1 MLSVLVLISGS
12 GSNLLALLKA
22 AEHPLFPAK
31 ILAVGSDKP
40 ASGLAHADLYGVPTF
55 VVEPDKFADKEA
67 WARKLDENISHY
79 NPDLIVL
86 AGFMKI
92 LPSSFVQKFSPRII
106 NIHPS
111 LLPNFPG
118 AHAVRDALASGA
130 KETGTTIHIV
140 DEGVDTGPI
149 LGQQSLPV
157 LPSDDESSLHERIKV
172 LECKLIVETIQS
184 LALNQL
190 DPVTAR

>member
-55 VVEPDKFADKEA
+55 VVEPAKFSDTQS
-67 WARKLDENISHY
+67 WAKKLEENISHY

-92 LPSSFVQKFSPRII
+92 LPSSFVHTFSPRII

-111 LLPNFPG
+111 LLPSFPG

-149 LGQQSLPV
+149 LGQKSLAV
-157 LPSDDESSLHERIKV
+157 LPSDDEASLHERIKV
-172 LECKLIVETIQS
+172 LERKLLVETIQS
-184 LALNQL
+184 LALKQL

>member
-55 VVEPDKFADKEA
+55 VVEPAKFSDKEA
-67 WARKLDENISHY
+67 WAKKLEENISHY

-92 LPSSFVQKFSPRII
+92 LPSSFVQTFFPRII

-118 AHAVRDALASGA
+118 ANAVRDALASGA

-149 LGQQSLPV
+149 LGQQSLAV

-172 LECKLIVETIQS
+172 LERKLLVETIQS
-184 LALNQL
+184 LALKQL

>member
-55 VVEPDKFADKEA
+55 VVEPAMFSDTQS
-67 WARKLDENISHY
+67 WAKKLEENISHY

-92 LPSSFVQKFSPRII
+92 LPSSFVHTFAPRII

-111 LLPNFPG
+111 LLPSFPG

-130 KETGTTIHIV
+130 KETGTTVHIV

-149 LGQQSLPV
+149 LGQQSLAV

-172 LECKLIVETIQS
+172 LERKLLVETIQS
-184 LALNQL
+184 LALKQL

>member
-31 ILAVGSDKP
+31 IVAVGSDKP

-55 VVEPDKFADKEA
+55 VVEPAKFSDKEA
-67 WARKLDENISHY
+67 WAKKLEENISHY

-92 LPSSFVQKFSPRII
+92 LPSSFVHTFSPRII

-111 LLPNFPG
+111 LLPSFPG

-149 LGQQSLPV
+149 LGQQSLAV

-172 LECKLIVETIQS
+172 LERKLLVETIES
-184 LALNQL
+184 LALKQL

>member
-55 VVEPDKFADKEA
+55 VVEPAKFSDTQS
-67 WARKLDENISHY
+67 WAKKLEENISHY

-92 LPSSFVQKFSPRII
+92 LPSSFVHTFSPRII

-111 LLPNFPG
+111 LLPSFPG

-149 LGQQSLPV
+149 LGQQSLAV

-172 LECKLIVETIQS
+172 LERKLLVETIES
-184 LALNQL
+184 LALKQL

>member
-55 VVEPDKFADKEA
+55 VVEPAKFSDTQS
-67 WARKLDENISHY
+67 WAKKLEENISHY

-92 LPSSFVQKFSPRII
+92 LPSSFVHTFAPRII

-111 LLPNFPG
+111 LLPSFPG

-130 KETGTTIHIV
+130 QETGTTIHIV

-149 LGQQSLPV
+149 LGQQSLAV

-172 LECKLIVETIQS
+172 LERKLLVETIQS
-184 LALNQL
+184 LALKQL

>member
-55 VVEPDKFADKEA
+55 VVEPAKFSDTQS
-67 WARKLDENISHY
+67 WAKKLEENISHY

-92 LPSSFVQKFSPRII
+92 LPSSFVHSFAPRII

-149 LGQQSLPV
+149 LGQQSLAV

-172 LECKLIVETIQS
+172 LERKLLVETIQA
-184 LALNQL
+184 LALKQL

>member
-12 GSNLLALLKA
+12 GSNLLALLQA

-55 VVEPDKFADKEA
+55 VVEPAKFSDTQS
-67 WARKLDENISHY
+67 WAKKLEENISHY

-92 LPSSFVQKFSPRII
+92 LPSSFVNTFSPRII

-111 LLPNFPG
+111 LLPSFPG

-149 LGQQSLPV
+149 LGQKSLAV

-172 LECKLIVETIQS
+172 LERKLLVETIQS
-184 LALNQL
+184 LALKQL

>member
-55 VVEPDKFADKEA
+55 VVEPAMFSDTQS
-67 WARKLDENISHY
+67 WAKKLEENISHY

-92 LPSSFVQKFSPRII
+92 LPSSFVHTFAPRII

-111 LLPNFPG
+111 LLPSFPG

-149 LGQQSLPV
+149 LGQKSLAV

-172 LECKLIVETIQS
+172 LERKLLVETIQA
-184 LALNQL
+184 LALKQL

>member
-55 VVEPDKFADKEA
+55 VVEPAKFSDTQS
-67 WARKLDENISHY
+67 WAKKLEENISHY

-92 LPSSFVQKFSPRII
+92 LPSSFVHTFAPRII

-111 LLPNFPG
+111 LLPSFPG

-149 LGQQSLPV
+149 LGQQSLSV

-172 LECKLIVETIQS
+172 LERKLLVETIQS
-184 LALNQL
+184 LALKQL

>member
-55 VVEPDKFADKEA
+55 VVEPAKFSDTHS
-67 WARKLDENISHY
+67 WAKKLEENISHY

-92 LPSSFVQKFSPRII
+92 LPSSFVHTFAPRII

-111 LLPNFPG
+111 LLPSFPG

-149 LGQQSLPV
+149 LGQQSLSV

-172 LECKLIVETIQS
+172 LERKLLVETIQA
-184 LALNQL
+184 LALKQL

>member
-55 VVEPDKFADKEA
+55 VVEPAKFSDKEA
-67 WARKLDENISHY
+67 WAKKLEENISHY

-92 LPSSFVQKFSPRII
+92 LPSSFVHTFSPRII

-111 LLPNFPG
+111 LLPSFPG

-149 LGQQSLPV
+149 LGQKSLAV
-157 LPSDDESSLHERIKV
+157 LPSDDEASLHERIKV
-172 LECKLIVETIQS
+172 LERKLLVETIQA
-184 LALNQL
+184 LALKQL

>member
-55 VVEPDKFADKEA
+55 VVEPAKFSDTQS
-67 WARKLDENISHY
+67 WAKKLEENISHY

-172 LECKLIVETIQS
+172 LERKLLVETIQS

>member
-55 VVEPDKFADKEA
+55 VVEPAKFSDTQS
-67 WARKLDENISHY
+67 WAKKLEENISHY

-92 LPSSFVQKFSPRII
+92 LPSSFVHTFAPRII

-111 LLPNFPG
+111 LLPSFPG

-149 LGQQSLPV
+149 LGQKSLAV
-157 LPSDDESSLHERIKV
+157 LPSDDEASLHERIKV
-172 LECKLIVETIQS
+172 LERKLLVETIQA
-184 LALNQL
+184 LALKQL

>member
-55 VVEPDKFADKEA
+55 VVEPAKFSDKEA
-67 WARKLDENISHY
+67 WAKKLEENISHY

-92 LPSSFVQKFSPRII
+92 LPSPFVNTFSPRII

-118 AHAVRDALASGA
+118 ANAVRDALASGA

-149 LGQQSLPV
+149 LGQQSLAV

-172 LECKLIVETIQS
+172 LERQLLVETIQS
-184 LALNQL
+184 LALKQL

>member
-22 AEHPLFPAK
+22 AEDPLFPARVV
-31 ILAVGSDKP
+31 AVGSDKP
-40 ASGLAHADLYGVPTF
+40 APGLAHADLFGVPTF
-55 VVEPDKFADKEA
+55 VVEPEKFSNKDS
-67 WARKLDENISHY
+67 WAKTLEDNISHY

-92 LPSSFVQKFSPRII
+92 LPSAFVKSFSPRIL

-111 LLPNFPG
+111 LLPSFPG
-118 AHAVRDALASGA
+118 AHAVRDALASGVR
-130 KETGTTIHIV
+130 ETGATIHIV

-149 LGQQSLPV
+149 LGQQSLV
-157 LPSDDESSLHERIKV
+157 VFPSDDETSLHERIKV
-172 LECKLIVETIQS
+172 LERKLLVETIQS
-184 LALNQL
+184 LAIRQL
-190 DPVTAR
+190 EPVVAR

>member
-55 VVEPDKFADKEA
+55 VVEPAKFSDTQS
-67 WARKLDENISHY
+67 WAKKLEENISHY

-92 LPSSFVQKFSPRII
+92 LPSSFVHTFAPRII

-111 LLPNFPG
+111 LLPSFPG

-130 KETGTTIHIV
+130 KETGTTVHIV

-149 LGQQSLPV
+149 LGQQSLSV

-172 LECKLIVETIQS
+172 LERKLLVETIQS
-184 LALNQL
+184 LALKQL

>member
-55 VVEPDKFADKEA
+55 VVEPAMFSDTQS
-67 WARKLDENISHY
+67 WAKKLEENISHY

-92 LPSSFVQKFSPRII
+92 LPSSFVHTFAPRII

-111 LLPNFPG
+111 LLPSFPG

-149 LGQQSLPV
+149 LGQQSLAV

-172 LECKLIVETIQS
+172 LERKLLVETIES
-184 LALNQL
+184 LALKQL

>member
-55 VVEPDKFADKEA
+55 VVEPAKFSDPQS
-67 WARKLDENISHY
+67 WAKKLEENISHY

-92 LPSSFVQKFSPRII
+92 LPSSFVHTFAPRII

-111 LLPNFPG
+111 LLPSFPG

-149 LGQQSLPV
+149 LGQQSLSV
-157 LPSDDESSLHERIKV
+157 LPSDDEASLHERIKV
-172 LECKLIVETIQS
+172 LERKLLVETIQS
-184 LALNQL
+184 LALKQL

>member
-55 VVEPDKFADKEA
+55 VVEPAKFSDTQS
-67 WARKLDENISHY
+67 WAKKLEENISHY

-92 LPSSFVQKFSPRII
+92 LPSSFVHTFAPRII

-111 LLPNFPG
+111 LLPSFPG

-149 LGQQSLPV
+149 LGQRSLPV
-157 LPSDDESSLHERIKV
+157 LPPDDEASLHERIKV
-172 LECKLIVETIQS
+172 LERKLLVETIES
-184 LALNQL
+184 LALKQL

>member
-55 VVEPDKFADKEA
+55 VVEPAKFSDKEA
-67 WARKLDENISHY
+67 WAKKLEENISHY

-92 LPSSFVQKFSPRII
+92 LPSSFVHTFSPRII

-111 LLPNFPG
+111 LLPSFPG

-149 LGQQSLPV
+149 LGQQSLAV

-172 LECKLIVETIQS
+172 LERKLLVETIES
-184 LALNQL
+184 LALKQL

>member
-1 MLSVLVLISGS
+1 
-12 GSNLLALLKA
+12 
-22 AEHPLFPAK
+22 
-31 ILAVGSDKP
+31 
-40 ASGLAHADLYGVPTF
+40 
-55 VVEPDKFADKEA
+55 
-67 WARKLDENISHY
+67 
-79 NPDLIVL
+79 LIVL

-92 LPSSFVQKFSPRII
+92 LSSSFVQTFSPRII

-118 AHAVRDALASGA
+118 ANAVRDALASGA

-149 LGQQSLPV
+149 LGQQSLAV

-172 LECKLIVETIQS
+172 LERKLLVETIQS
-184 LALNQL
+184 LALKQL

>member
-55 VVEPDKFADKEA
+55 VVEPAMFSDTQS
-67 WARKLDENISHY
+67 WAKKLEENISHY

-92 LPSSFVQKFSPRII
+92 LPSSFVHTFAPRII

-111 LLPNFPG
+111 LLPSFPG

-149 LGQQSLPV
+149 LGQQSLSV
-157 LPSDDESSLHERIKV
+157 LPSDDEASLHERIKV
-172 LECKLIVETIQS
+172 LERKLLVETIES
-184 LALNQL
+184 LALKQL

>member
-55 VVEPDKFADKEA
+55 VVEPAKFSDKEA
-67 WARKLDENISHY
+67 WAKKLEENISHY

-92 LPSSFVQKFSPRII
+92 LPSSFVHTFAPRII

-118 AHAVRDALASGA
+118 AHAVRHALASGA

-149 LGQQSLPV
+149 LGQQSLAV

-172 LECKLIVETIQS
+172 LERKLLVETIQS
-184 LALNQL
+184 LALKQL

>member
-55 VVEPDKFADKEA
+55 VVEPAKFSDTQS
-67 WARKLDENISHY
+67 WAKKLEENISHY

-92 LPSSFVQKFSPRII
+92 LPSSFVHTFTPRII

-111 LLPNFPG
+111 LLPSFPG

-149 LGQQSLPV
+149 LGQQSLSV

-172 LECKLIVETIQS
+172 LERKLLVETIQS
-184 LALNQL
+184 LALKQL

>member
-1 MLSVLVLISGS
+1 MLSVLVLVSGS

-55 VVEPDKFADKEA
+55 VVEPAKFSDKEA
-67 WARKLDENISHY
+67 WAKKLEENISHY

-92 LPSSFVQKFSPRII
+92 LSSSFVQTFSPRII

-118 AHAVRDALASGA
+118 ANAVRDALASGA

-149 LGQQSLPV
+149 LGQQSLAV

-172 LECKLIVETIQS
+172 LERKLLVETIQS
-184 LALNQL
+184 LALKQL

>member
-55 VVEPDKFADKEA
+55 VVEPAKFSDTQS
-67 WARKLDENISHY
+67 WAKKLEENISHY

-92 LPSSFVQKFSPRII
+92 LPSSFVHTFSPRII

-111 LLPNFPG
+111 LLPSFPG

-149 LGQQSLPV
+149 LGQKSLAV
-157 LPSDDESSLHERIKV
+157 LPSDDEASLHERIKV
-172 LECKLIVETIQS
+172 LERKLLVETIQA
-184 LALNQL
+184 LALKQL

>member
-55 VVEPDKFADKEA
+55 VVEPAKFSDTQS
-67 WARKLDENISHY
+67 WAKKLEENISHY

-92 LPSSFVQKFSPRII
+92 LPSSFVHTFAPRII

-111 LLPNFPG
+111 LLPSFPG

-149 LGQQSLPV
+149 LGQQSLAV

-172 LECKLIVETIQS
+172 LERQLLVETIQA
-184 LALNQL
+184 LALKQL

>member
-55 VVEPDKFADKEA
+55 VVEPAKFSDTQS
-67 WARKLDENISHY
+67 WAKKLEENISHY

-92 LPSSFVQKFSPRII
+92 LPSSFVHTFSPRII

-118 AHAVRDALASGA
+118 ANAVRDALASGA

-149 LGQQSLPV
+149 LGQQSLAV

-172 LECKLIVETIQS
+172 LERKLLVETIQS
-184 LALNQL
+184 LALKQL

>member
-55 VVEPDKFADKEA
+55 VVEPAKFSDTQS
-67 WARKLDENISHY
+67 WAKKLEENISHY

-92 LPSSFVQKFSPRII
+92 LPSSFVHTFAPRII

-111 LLPNFPG
+111 LLPSFPG

-149 LGQQSLPV
+149 LGQQSLAV

-172 LECKLIVETIQS
+172 LERKLLVETIES
-184 LALNQL
+184 LALKQL

>member
-12 GSNLLALLKA
+12 GSNLLALLQA

-55 VVEPDKFADKEA
+55 VVEPAKFSDTQS
-67 WARKLDENISHY
+67 WAKKLEENISHY

-92 LPSSFVQKFSPRII
+92 LPSSFVNTVSPRII

-118 AHAVRDALASGA
+118 ANAVRDALASGA

-149 LGQQSLPV
+149 LGQQSLAV
-157 LPSDDESSLHERIKV
+157 LPSDDEASLHERIKV
-172 LECKLIVETIQS
+172 LERKLLVETIES
-184 LALNQL
+184 LALKQL

>member
-12 GSNLLALLKA
+12 GSNLLALLQA

-55 VVEPDKFADKEA
+55 VVEPAKFSDTKS
-67 WARKLDENISHY
+67 WAKKLEENISHY

-111 LLPNFPG
+111 LLPRFPG

-149 LGQQSLPV
+149 LGQQSLAV
-157 LPSDDESSLHERIKV
+157 LPSDDEASLHERIKV
-172 LECKLIVETIQS
+172 LERKLLVETIQS
-184 LALNQL
+184 LAQNQL

>member
-55 VVEPDKFADKEA
+55 VVEPAKFSDTQS
-67 WARKLDENISHY
+67 WAKKLEENISHY

-92 LPSSFVQKFSPRII
+92 LPSSFVHTFSPRII

-111 LLPNFPG
+111 LLPSFPG

-130 KETGTTIHIV
+130 KDTGTTIHIV

-172 LECKLIVETIQS
+172 LERKLLVETIQS

>member
-55 VVEPDKFADKEA
+55 VVEPAKFPDTHS
-67 WARKLDENISHY
+67 WAKKLEENISHY

-92 LPSSFVQKFSPRII
+92 LPSSFVHTFAPRII

-111 LLPNFPG
+111 LLPSFPG

-149 LGQQSLPV
+149 LGQQSLSV

-172 LECKLIVETIQS
+172 LERKLLVETIES
-184 LALNQL
+184 LALKQL